1 MQRYLIRRLLLLIPT
16 LFLASVLVFAIIALA
31 PGDPAR
37 MMLGTQATPEEIE
50 VERTRL
56 GLDKPIPVRYAIWLS
71 DVAQLNLGVSQSS
84 RRPVSTLIADA
95 LPNTLR
101 LALTSLAVAVLI
113 GFPLGVVA
121 AVNANRRIDTIIT
134 ALNSLGLAM
143 PAFWFGLLLILLF
156 SVQLQW
162 LPASGIGSPNQP
174 IYERLEYLIMPVAT
188 IAVSNLSVFARYV
201 RSAMIDVLSADYVRT
216 ARAKGLAERVV
227 VFSHALRNAMIPVI
241 TIVGIQFGRL
251 LGGAVVT
258 ESIFAYPGIGRLV
271 INSIANRDYPVVQ
284 ATLMLVVL
292 IFLVTNII
300 VDASYAFLD
309 PRVKLERAR

>member
-16 LFLASVLVFAIIALA
+16 LFLASILVFAIIALA

-37 MMLGTQATPEEIE
+37 MMLGTQATPEEVA
-50 VERTRL
+50 VERERL
-56 GLDKPIPVRYAIWLS
+56 GLDKPIPVRYVIWLS
-71 DVAQLNLGVSQSS
+71 DVAQLNLGVSQSN
-84 RRPVSTLIADA
+84 RRSVSSLIGDA

-101 LALTSLAVAVLI
+101 LALISLGVAMVI
-113 GFPLGVVA
+113 GFPLGVLA
-121 AVNANRRIDTIIT
+121 AMNANRRIDAIIT
-134 ALNSLGLAM
+134 GFNSLGLAM
-143 PAFWFGLLLILLF
+143 PAFWFGLLLILFF
-156 SVQLQW
+156 SVELKW
-162 LPASGIGSPNQP
+162 LPASGIGEPNQP
-174 IYERLEYLIMPVAT
+174 LYTRLHYLIMPVLT
-188 IAVSNLSVFARYV
+188 IAVSNMSVFSRYV

-216 ARAKGLAERVV
+216 ARAKGLEEKAV
-227 VFSHALRNAMIPVI
+227 VFQHALRNAMIPVV

-258 ESIFAYPGIGRLV
+258 ESVFAYPGIGRLV

-284 ATLMLVVL
+284 GTLMLVVL

-300 VDASYAFLD
+300 VDASYAYLD

>member
-1 MQRYLIRRLLLLIPT
+1 MQRYLIRRLLLLLPT
-16 LFLASVLVFAIIALA
+16 LFLASLMIFAIIALA

-37 MMLGTQATPEEIE
+37 MMLGTNATPEEVV
-50 VERTRL
+50 VERERL
-56 GLDKPIPVRYAIWLS
+56 GLDKPIPVRYAIWLT
-71 DVAQLNLGVSQSS
+71 DVAKLNLGVSQSN
-84 RRPVSTLIADA
+84 RRPVTSLIGDA

-101 LALTSLAVAVLI
+101 LALISLAVAMAV
-113 GFPLGVVA
+113 GFPLGMLA
-121 AVNANRRIDTIIT
+121 ATNANRRIDAIVTGF
-134 ALNSLGLAM
+134 NSLGLAM
-143 PAFWFGLLLILLF
+143 PSFWFGLLLILFF
-156 SVQLQW
+156 SVQLKW
-162 LPASGIGSPNQP
+162 LPASGIGEPNRP
-174 IYERLEYLIMPVAT
+174 LYERLHYLIMPVLT
-188 IAVSNLSVFARYV
+188 IAVSNMSVFSRYV

-216 ARAKGLAERVV
+216 ARAKGLAENVV
-227 VFSHALRNAMIPVI
+227 IARHALRNAMIPVI

-258 ESIFAYPGIGRLV
+258 ESVFAYPGIGRLV

-300 VDASYAFLD
+300 IDASYAYLD